1 MSLQILSHRL
11 SINLEFPYFDNDYF
25 SWLYVVMVKRY
36 RTVKLPVKMFEA
48 VEQLVKDH
56 PEYGYS
62 SIADFV
68 KDAVRHHYLWCVHR
82 IKVVEA

>member
-1 MSLQILSHRL
+1 MAKQ
-11 SINLEFPYFDNDYF
+11 
-25 SWLYVVMVKRY
+25 Y
-36 RTVKLPVKMFEA
+36 RTVKLPAKMLEA

-68 KDAVRHHYLWCVHR
+68 KDAVRHHKTCKTSSNHYIRSDLLKECE
-82 IKVVEA
+82 KV

>member
-1 MSLQILSHRL
+1 MSSDSESWIIHKS
-11 SINLEFPYFDNDYF
+11 EVFVFPSCLFLMVVD
-25 SWLYVVMVKRY
+25 VMVKRY
-36 RTVKLPVKMFEA
+36 RTVKLPAKMLEA

-68 KDAVRHHYLWCVHR
+68 KDSVRHHYLGSVHR
-82 IKVVEA
+82 IKIVEE